1 MMRPLLARVVLVTRK
16 TPLELLIER
25 YGTVRQAAFDVRIR
39 QATLD
44 VRSRDQGI
52 VRQEELHERFHDG
65 LNQVIES
72 IPPDRHR
79 ARVDRDALDRFL
91 FAPDDLV
98 VMVGQDGL
106 VPNTAKYLQGQ
117 LAIGINP
124 DPAHYDGILCPHPPS
139 AAGELIAW
147 SETRHGAKYRVERR
161 VMAEAQREDGQ
172 KLLALNEVF
181 IGHRGHQSA
190 RYRIRLDRR
199 EERQSSSGVIVS
211 TGTGSTGWA
220 KSISL
225 QRKLDEDLPGVE
237 ERRLACFVREPWPSL
252 TTGAKFDFAL
262 IGPEEQL
269 VVVSEMG
276 EGGVVFAD
284 GIENDRIEFLDGQ
297 TLRVGIATQTL
308 NLVVPTAT
316 RH

>member
-1 MMRPLLARVVLVTRK
+1 MMLPLRARVVLVTRK

-25 YGTVRQAAFDVRIR
+25 YGTRRQAAFDVRSR
-39 QATLD
+39 GQD
-44 VRSRDQGI
+44 VHW
-52 VRQEELHERFHDG
+52 QEEVHERFHAG
-65 LNQVIES
+65 LNTVIES

-98 VMVGQDGL
+98 LMVGQDGL

-124 DPAHYDGILCPHPPS
+124 DPANYEGILCPHPPS

-147 SETRHGAKYRVERR
+147 SEMGRGAAYRVQRR

-181 IGHRGHQSA
+181 IGHRSHQSA
-190 RYRIRLDRR
+190 RYRIRLEER

-225 QRKLDEDLPGVE
+225 QRRLDEALPGVE
-237 ERRLACFVREPWPSL
+237 ERRLACFVREPWPSV
-252 TTGAKFDFAL
+252 TTSAEFDFGL
-262 IGPEEQL
+262 VGPEEQL
-269 VVVSEMG
+269 IVVSEMG

-297 TLRVGIATQTL
+297 TLRVGIASQTL
-308 NLVVPTAT
+308 NLVMPRAT
-316 RH
+316 RP

>member
-1 MMRPLLARVVLVTRK
+1 MRPQRSRVVLVTRK

-25 YGTVRQAAFDVRIR
+25 YGTLGQAAFDI
-39 QATLD
+39 
-44 VRSRDQGI
+44 RSRGQDLG
-52 VRQEELHERFHDG
+52 RQEEIQERFQDG
-65 LNQVIES
+65 LNTVIEA

-98 VMVGQDGL
+98 VMIGQDGL

-117 LAIGINP
+117 LAIGVNP

-139 AAGELIAW
+139 AASELFAW
-147 SETRHGAKYRVERR
+147 AETRHTPGYRVERR

-181 IGHRGHQSA
+181 IGHRSHQSA
-190 RYRIRLDRR
+190 RYRIRLGQR

-220 KSISL
+220 RSISL
-225 QRKLDEDLPGVE
+225 QRELDASPPGVE
-237 ERRLACFVREPWPSL
+237 ERRLACFVREPWPSVA
-252 TTGAKFDFAL
+252 TGTELNFES
-262 IGPEEQL
+262 IGPKDRL
-269 VVVSEMG
+269 VIVSEMG

-284 GIENDRIEFLDGQ
+284 GIESDRIEFLDGQ
-297 TLRVGIATQTL
+297 TLEVRIASQAL
-308 NLVVPTAT
+308 NLVMPAGKAP
-316 RH
+316 